1 MAARSGKRSVVLE
14 RPPRIEAS
22 YSTVGVKEGEGPL
35 GSFFDT
41 VSEDSYFGEKTWE
54 KAESRMIENT
64 VAGVFKVSRLSAE
77 DIDLVFAGDLLN
89 QCTAS
94 SFGLRASGIPYFGI
108 YGACSTM
115 AESLALAA
123 MSVESGF
130 ARRAMAVTS
139 SHFSTAERQFR
150 MPLEYGGQRPPTAQ
164 WTVTG
169 CGAFIL
175 SEGAGPRITAVTPG
189 VITDAGVKDA
199 NNMGAA
205 MAPAAYETFKAHFS
219 DLGRNPSFYD
229 LILTGDL
236 GAVGSDIL
244 RELMKKDG
252 IELGGSYTD
261 CGLLIYDRQKQDVHS
276 GGSGCGCSASVL
288 ASYIMNGFQTG
299 RWKKVLFGAT
309 GALLSPTSTM
319 QGESVPSICC
329 AVSIEV

>member
-1 MAARSGKRSVVLE
+1 MAKRSGARSVVLDS
-14 RPPRIEAS
+14 PPALIAS
-22 YSTVGVKEGEGPL
+22 ASTVGAKEGEGPL
-35 GSFFDT
+35 GKYFGS
-41 VSEDSYFGEKTWE
+41 VSEDSYFGEQTWE
-54 KAESRMIENT
+54 KAESRMIESTLAQLYKN
-64 VAGVFKVSRLSAE
+64 SRLNPK
-77 DIDLVFAGDLLN
+77 DIDLAFAGDLLN

-94 SFGLRASGIPYFGI
+94 SFGLRNSGIPYFGV

-130 ARRAMAVTS
+130 AGCALAVTS

-175 SEGAGPRITAVTPG
+175 SEGEGPRITSVTPG
-189 VITDAGVKDA
+189 VITDAGIKDA

-205 MAPAAYETFKAHFS
+205 MAPAAYETLRTHFS
-219 DLGRNPSFYD
+219 DLGRTPSYYD

-236 GAVGSDIL
+236 GAVGSEIL
-244 RELMKKDG
+244 RDLMRKDG
-252 IELGGSYTD
+252 TELGDKYAD
-261 CGLLIYDRQKQDVHS
+261 CGLLIFDREKQDVHS

-288 ASYIMNGFQTG
+288 AGYIMDGIKTG
-299 RWKKVLFGAT
+299 RWKKVLFAAT
-309 GALLSPTSTM
+309 GALLSPLSTM